1 MLIAYSPS
9 GARVE
14 LFLSFL
20 YSIMTLIDLN
30 GAESKKI
37 TGNIKIPLKFVSSFQ
52 FITKNGCLAIAQQT
66 LHHQD

>member
-1 MLIAYSPS
+1 MLISYSPS

-30 GAESKKI
+30 GAESQKI
-37 TGNIKIPLKFVSSFQ
+37 TGNIKIPLKIVSSFQ